1 MTTQRIGTNRI
12 ADNAITASKLAPGA
26 VPSGAPSHV
35 ANSAAIYAN
44 GAFVRANNSLNANTG
59 GTVDGNLIIT
69 GNLTVQ
75 GTEFITQTST
85 LAIMDNMI
93 YLNNP
98 TASTITNAVGNGT
111 YVIYTTQSNHGYE
124 VGLGIS
130 VSGVTPSSFDIAS
143 SANLSISNVTS
154 NTFTVA
160 SSVTDTYV
168 SGGTARAR
176 TASNPDLG
184 FAGGYNDGSYAHAG
198 LFRDASDG
206 IFKFFYNYTPEPDTS
221 PYIDTNDASFRI
233 ANLRANLITDVL
245 TVRGIDPLT
254 RANSAYNHA
263 NSSFNKANIATVM
276 FVAVSDET
284 TSITTGTAKVTFRAP
299 YAMTITNVRASLS
312 TTSSSGNVS
321 LTIKEN
327 GTSILN
333 GRVWITAGEKT
344 STTSTTIPS
353 IADGAIADDAEITI
367 DIDDAGSGAK
377 GLKVAMI
384 YTV

>member
-1 MTTQRIGTNRI
+1 MTTQRIGSNRI

-44 GAFVRANNSLNANTG
+44 GAFVRANNSLNSNTG
-59 GTVDGNLIIT
+59 GTINGDLNVS
-69 GNLTVQ
+69 GNLTV
-75 GTEFITQTST
+75 
-85 LAIMDNMI
+85 
-93 YLNNP
+93 
-98 TASTITNAVGNGT
+98 
-111 YVIYTTQSNHGYE
+111 
-124 VGLGIS
+124 LG
-130 VSGVTPSSFDIAS
+130 
-143 SANLSISNVTS
+143 
-154 NTFTVA
+154 NTFTINAGTLVA
-160 SSVTDTYV
+160 NDTV
-168 SGGTARAR
+168 FLLGTGNY
-176 TASNPDLG
+176 TSDLLDIG
-184 FAGGYNDGSYAHAG
+184 FAAHYNDGANAHTG
-198 LFRDASDG
+198 FIRDHGTKQWQLFEGYIPEINANNDIIINDPS
-206 IFKFFYNYTPEPDTS
+206 FK
-221 PYIDTNDASFRI
+221 I
-233 ANLRANLITDVL
+233 ANLRANLITDAL

-254 RANSAYNHA
+254 RANSAYHHA

-284 TSITTGTAKVTFRAP
+284 TAITTGAAKVTFRAP
-299 YAMTITNVRASLS
+299 YAMTVTNVRASLA

-333 GRVWITAGEKT
+333 GRVWITAGQKT